1 MNVRDIDFSEDFLV
15 YASPAGIVEYD
26 FQNNNYKTIS
36 FDDGISFGKIKKI
49 HIDSTGNYWITSSNK
64 IQIWSTESSSLI
76 QEFDLDI
83 QDITDILNVNN
94 AVYIS
99 AKIDEVWG
107 LIEFIIL
114 EKKIYFRDFYGRND
128 IDLISKISY
137 HNNTF
142 YILTD
147 KEIISGNPYQEHIT
161 YWDNPFNKVFD
172 RIIDFS
178 NTETSTILLTENA
191 IIDYKVDGSTKTLLD
206 SFPESEKIKKFILS
220 NSKIYAISDS
230 TVLSIQNNKTE
241 RIFTDNALTLNQIFK
256 NGENIWIATDFGLA
270 AYIDEEFRSHLFNQP
285 FIGNPHI
292 VHLND
297 LGDLML
303 ANNKGISVEGWSNY
317 SSIPLP
323 KKIDSKL
330 SIEPLDISF
339 GDEILKSIY
348 VNSTLFLGMSNSTYA
363 GAVSLNFNQSKF
375 TLDNIFLP
383 MPSKINDSLSYGI
396 VDMFLDQE
404 KNLWSSTTNESY
416 PLSVFSNS
424 QARHFKQNEAKTS
437 TIKSAGPIAIDNY
450 GRIWMVSNSGLLMYT
465 FSGSALNPSSEN
477 WFNDIVIPGINR
489 KVLSIAVSK
498 KNKLWI
504 LTDYGLIYKELRAS
518 DEEPV
523 VKTGPISS
531 GNNIV
536 PYFSNIPFDESSSI
550 KLDSFDNIW
559 ITTKSRGL
567 YVLDSKGDYWP
578 SVDGINIDNSKLLS
592 NTINDIAFN
601 DEKGL
606 AIIATD
612 IGVSRFKIP
621 FANEIRSIDQVQ
633 IFPSPFRIPSKRPLV
648 IDRIPERSTIQIL
661 TLDGSIIRTLKEENF
676 NSYQATW
683 YGNDRNGNL
692 VSSGVYLLLIISK
705 KHGTSTF
712 QKVAVIRE

>member
-1 MNVRDIDFSEDFLV
+1 
-15 YASPAGIVEYD
+15 
-26 FQNNNYKTIS
+26 
-36 FDDGISFGKIKKI
+36 
-49 HIDSTGNYWITSSNK
+49 
-64 IQIWSTESSSLI
+64 
-76 QEFDLDI
+76 
-83 QDITDILNVNN
+83 
-94 AVYIS
+94 
-99 AKIDEVWG
+99 
-107 LIEFIIL
+107 
-114 EKKIYFRDFYGRND
+114 
-128 IDLISKISY
+128 
-137 HNNTF
+137 
-142 YILTD
+142 
-147 KEIISGNPYQEHIT
+147 
-161 YWDNPFNKVFD
+161 
-172 RIIDFS
+172 
-178 NTETSTILLTENA
+178 
-191 IIDYKVDGSTKTLLD
+191 
-206 SFPESEKIKKFILS
+206 
-220 NSKIYAISDS
+220 
-230 TVLSIQNNKTE
+230 
-241 RIFTDNALTLNQIFK
+241 
-256 NGENIWIATDFGLA
+256 
-270 AYIDEEFRSHLFNQP
+270 
-285 FIGNPHI
+285 
-292 VHLND
+292 
-297 LGDLML
+297 
-303 ANNKGISVEGWSNY
+303 
-317 SSIPLP
+317 
-323 KKIDSKL
+323 
-330 SIEPLDISF
+330 
-339 GDEILKSIY
+339 
-348 VNSTLFLGMSNSTYA
+348 
-363 GAVSLNFNQSKF
+363 
-375 TLDNIFLP
+375 
-383 MPSKINDSLSYGI
+383 
-396 VDMFLDQE
+396 MFLDQE

-424 QARHFKQNEAKTS
+424 QARHFEQNEAKTS
-437 TIKSAGPIAIDNY
+437 TIKSSGPIAIDNY

-465 FSGSALNPSSEN
+465 FSGSAFNPSSEN
-477 WFNDIVIPGINR
+477 WFNDLVIPGINR

-518 DEEPV
+518 NEEPV
-523 VKTGPISS
+523 AKTGPISS

-536 PYFSNIPFDESSSI
+536 PFFSNIPFDESSSI

-692 VSSGVYLLLIISK
+692 VNSGVYLLLIISK

-712 QKVAVIRE
+712 EKVAVIRE

>member
-147 KEIISGNPYQEHIT
+147 NEIISGNPYQEHIT

-206 SFPESEKIKKFILS
+206 SFPESEKIKNFIIS

-230 TVLSIQNNKTE
+230 TVLSIQNNKSE
-241 RIFTDNALTLNQIFK
+241 KIFTDNALTLNQIFK

-339 GDEILKSIY
+339 GDEILKSIF
-348 VNSTLFLGMSNSTYA
+348 VNNTLFLGMSNSTYA

-416 PLSVFSNS
+416 PVSVFSNS
-424 QARHFKQNEAKTS
+424 QARHFEQNEAKTS
-437 TIKSAGPIAIDNY
+437 TIKSSGPIAIDNY

-477 WFNDIVIPGINR
+477 WFNDLVIPGINR

-531 GNNIV
+531 SNNIV
-536 PYFSNIPFDESSSI
+536 PYFSNIPFDEGSSI
-550 KLDSFDNIW
+550 KFDSFDNIW

-592 NTINDIAFN
+592 NTINDISFN
-601 DEKGL
+601 NEKGL

-633 IFPSPFRIPSKRPLV
+633 IFPSPFRIPSKRPLI

>member
-1 MNVRDIDFSEDFLV
+1 MNVRDIDFSEEFLV

-26 FQNNNYKTIS
+26 FQNNKHKTIS
-36 FDDGISFGKIKKI
+36 FDDGISFGRIEKI
-49 HIDSTGNYWITSSNK
+49 HIDSMGNYWIMSSNK
-64 IQIWSTESSSLI
+64 IQIWSTESNSLI

-114 EKKIYFRDFYGRND
+114 DKKIYFRDFYGRND

-137 HNNTF
+137 HNNTI

-161 YWDNPFNKVFD
+161 YWDNPFNNVFD

-191 IIDYKVDGSTKTLLD
+191 IIDYKLNGSTKTLLD
-206 SFPESEKIKKFILS
+206 SFPESEKIKKLIIS

-230 TVLSIQNNKTE
+230 TLLRIQNNKAE

-256 NGENIWIATDFGLA
+256 NGENIWIATDFGLT
-270 AYIDEEFRSHLFNQP
+270 AYIDEEFRSYLFNQP

-323 KKIDSKL
+323 KKIDSNL

-339 GDEILKSIY
+339 GDEILKSIF
-348 VNSTLFLGMSNSTYA
+348 VNNTLFLGMSNSTYA
-363 GAVSLNFNQSKF
+363 GAVSLNFNHSKF
-375 TLDNIFLP
+375 TLNNIFLP
-383 MPSKINDSLSYGI
+383 MPSQINDSLSYGI

-404 KNLWSSTTNESY
+404 KNLWSSTTNENY
-416 PLSVFSNS
+416 PVSVFSNS
-424 QARHFKQNEAKTS
+424 QARHFDKNEAKAS
-437 TIKSAGPIAIDNY
+437 TIKSSGSITIDNY

-465 FSGSALNPSSEN
+465 FSGSALNPSSED
-477 WFNDIVIPGINR
+477 WFNELVIAGINR

-518 DEEPV
+518 NEEPV
-523 VKTGPISS
+523 AKTGPISS

-601 DEKGL
+601 DENGL

-621 FANEIRSIDQVQ
+621 FVNEIRSIDQVQ
-633 IFPSPFRIPSKRPLV
+633 IFPSPFRIPSKHPLV

-705 KHGTSTF
+705 KHRTSTF

>member
-1 MNVRDIDFSEDFLV
+1 
-15 YASPAGIVEYD
+15 
-26 FQNNNYKTIS
+26 
-36 FDDGISFGKIKKI
+36 
-49 HIDSTGNYWITSSNK
+49 
-64 IQIWSTESSSLI
+64 
-76 QEFDLDI
+76 
-83 QDITDILNVNN
+83 
-94 AVYIS
+94 
-99 AKIDEVWG
+99 
-107 LIEFIIL
+107 
-114 EKKIYFRDFYGRND
+114 
-128 IDLISKISY
+128 
-137 HNNTF
+137 
-142 YILTD
+142 
-147 KEIISGNPYQEHIT
+147 
-161 YWDNPFNKVFD
+161 
-172 RIIDFS
+172 
-178 NTETSTILLTENA
+178 
-191 IIDYKVDGSTKTLLD
+191 
-206 SFPESEKIKKFILS
+206 
-220 NSKIYAISDS
+220 
-230 TVLSIQNNKTE
+230 
-241 RIFTDNALTLNQIFK
+241 
-256 NGENIWIATDFGLA
+256 
-270 AYIDEEFRSHLFNQP
+270 
-285 FIGNPHI
+285 
-292 VHLND
+292 
-297 LGDLML
+297 ML

-323 KKIDSKL
+323 KKIDSNL

-339 GDEILKSIY
+339 GDEILKSIF
-348 VNSTLFLGMSNSTYA
+348 VNNTLFLGMSNSTYA

-375 TLDNIFLP
+375 TLNNIFLP
-383 MPSKINDSLSYGI
+383 MPSQINDSLSYGI

-404 KNLWSSTTNESY
+404 KNLWSSTTNENY

-424 QARHFKQNEAKTS
+424 QARHFDKNEAKAS
-437 TIKSAGPIAIDNY
+437 TIKSSGSIAIDNY

-477 WFNDIVIPGINR
+477 WFNELVIPGINR

-518 DEEPV
+518 NEEPV

>member
-1 MNVRDIDFSEDFLV
+1 MNVRDIDFSEEFLV

-26 FQNNNYKTIS
+26 FKNNKHKTIS
-36 FDDGISFGKIKKI
+36 FDDGISFGRIEKI
-49 HIDSTGNYWITSSNK
+49 HIDSMGNYWITSSNK

-114 EKKIYFRDFYGRND
+114 DKKIYFRDFYGRND

-137 HNNTF
+137 NNNTI

-191 IIDYKVDGSTKTLLD
+191 IIDYKLNGSTKTLLD
-206 SFPESEKIKKFILS
+206 SFPESEKIKKLIIS

-230 TVLSIQNNKTE
+230 TVLRIQNNKAE
-241 RIFTDNALTLNQIFK
+241 KIFTDNALTLNQIFK
-256 NGENIWIATDFGLA
+256 NGENIWIATDFGLT
-270 AYIDEEFRSHLFNQP
+270 AYIDEEFRNYLFNQP

-297 LGDLML
+297 LGDLIL

-323 KKIDSKL
+323 KKIDSNL

-339 GDEILKSIY
+339 GDEILKSIF
-348 VNSTLFLGMSNSTYA
+348 VNNTLFLGMSNSTYA
-363 GAVSLNFNQSKF
+363 GAVSLNFNHSKF
-375 TLDNIFLP
+375 TLNNIFLP
-383 MPSKINDSLSYGI
+383 MPSQINDSLSYGI

-404 KNLWSSTTNESY
+404 KNLWSSTTNENY

-424 QARHFKQNEAKTS
+424 EARHFDKNEAKAS
-437 TIKSAGPIAIDNY
+437 TIKSSGSITIDNY

-465 FSGSALNPSSEN
+465 FSGSALNPSSED
-477 WFNDIVIPGINR
+477 WFNELVIPGINR

-518 DEEPV
+518 NEEPV
-523 VKTGPISS
+523 AKTGPISS

-567 YVLDSKGDYWP
+567 YVLGSKGDYWP

-621 FANEIRSIDQVQ
+621 FVNEIRSIDQVQ

>member
-26 FQNNNYKTIS
+26 FQNKNYKTIS

-191 IIDYKVDGSTKTLLD
+191 IIDYNVDGSTKTLLD

-230 TVLSIQNNKTE
+230 TVLSIQNNKAE
-241 RIFTDNALTLNQIFK
+241 RIFSDNALTLNQIFK

-270 AYIDEEFRSHLFNQP
+270 AYIDEELRSHLFNQP

-348 VNSTLFLGMSNSTYA
+348 VNNTLFLGMSNSTYA

-424 QARHFKQNEAKTS
+424 QARHFEQNEAKTS
-437 TIKSAGPIAIDNY
+437 TIKSSGPIAIDNY

-621 FANEIRSIDQVQ
+621 FVNEIRSIDQVQ

>member
-137 HNNTF
+137 HNNTI
-142 YILTD
+142 YVLTD

-161 YWDNPFNKVFD
+161 YWHNPFNKVFD

-230 TVLSIQNNKTE
+230 TVLSFQNNKAE
-241 RIFTDNALTLNQIFK
+241 KIFTDNALTLNQIFK
-256 NGENIWIATDFGLA
+256 NGENIWIATDFGLT
-270 AYIDEEFRSHLFNQP
+270 AYIDEEFRSYLFNQP

-323 KKIDSKL
+323 KKIDSNL

-339 GDEILKSIY
+339 GDEILKSIF
-348 VNSTLFLGMSNSTYA
+348 VNNTLFLGMSNSTYA

-424 QARHFKQNEAKTS
+424 QARHFDKNEAKTS

-465 FSGSALNPSSEN
+465 FSGSALNPSSED
-477 WFNDIVIPGINR
+477 WFNELVIAGINR

>member
-1 MNVRDIDFSEDFLV
+1 MNVRDIDFSEEFLV

-26 FQNNNYKTIS
+26 FKNNKHKTIS
-36 FDDGISFGKIKKI
+36 FDDGISFGRIEKI
-49 HIDSTGNYWITSSNK
+49 HIDSIGNYWITSSNK

-114 EKKIYFRDFYGRND
+114 DKKIYFRDFYGRND

-137 HNNTF
+137 NNNTI

-191 IIDYKVDGSTKTLLD
+191 IIDYKLNGSTKTLLD
-206 SFPESEKIKKFILS
+206 SFPESEKIKKLIIS

-230 TVLSIQNNKTE
+230 TVLRIQNNKAE
-241 RIFTDNALTLNQIFK
+241 KIFTDNALTLNQIFK
-256 NGENIWIATDFGLA
+256 NGENIWIATDFGLT
-270 AYIDEEFRSHLFNQP
+270 AYIDEEFRNYLFNQP

-323 KKIDSKL
+323 KKIDSNL

-339 GDEILKSIY
+339 GDEILKSIF
-348 VNSTLFLGMSNSTYA
+348 VNNTLFLGMSNSTYA
-363 GAVSLNFNQSKF
+363 GAVSLNFNHSKF
-375 TLDNIFLP
+375 TLNNIFLP
-383 MPSKINDSLSYGI
+383 MPSQINDSLSYGI

-404 KNLWSSTTNESY
+404 KNLWSSTTNENY

-424 QARHFKQNEAKTS
+424 EARHFDKNEAKAS
-437 TIKSAGPIAIDNY
+437 TIKSSGSITIDNY

-465 FSGSALNPSSEN
+465 FSGSALNPSSED
-477 WFNDIVIPGINR
+477 WFNELVIPGINR

-518 DEEPV
+518 NEEPV
-523 VKTGPISS
+523 AKTGPISS

-621 FANEIRSIDQVQ
+621 FVNEIRSIDQVQ

>member
-15 YASPAGIVEYD
+15 YATPAGIVEYD
-26 FQNNNYKTIS
+26 FQNNNFKTIS

-348 VNSTLFLGMSNSTYA
+348 INNTLFLGMSNSTYA

-424 QARHFKQNEAKTS
+424 QARHFEQNEAKTS
-437 TIKSAGPIAIDNY
+437 TIKSSGPIAIDNY

-536 PYFSNIPFDESSSI
+536 PYFSNIPFNESSSI

-559 ITTKSRGL
+559 ITTKTRGL

-661 TLDGSIIRTLKEENF
+661 TLDGSIIRTLKEEDF

>member
-1 MNVRDIDFSEDFLV
+1 MNVRDIDFSEEFLV

-26 FQNNNYKTIS
+26 FKNNKHKTIS
-36 FDDGISFGKIKKI
+36 FDDGISFGRIEKI
-49 HIDSTGNYWITSSNK
+49 HIDSMGNYWITSSNK

-114 EKKIYFRDFYGRND
+114 DKKIYFRDFYGRND

-137 HNNTF
+137 NNNTI

-191 IIDYKVDGSTKTLLD
+191 IIDYKLNGSTKTLLD
-206 SFPESEKIKKFILS
+206 SFPESEKIKKLIIS

-230 TVLSIQNNKTE
+230 TVLRIQNNKAE
-241 RIFTDNALTLNQIFK
+241 KIFTDNALTLNQIFK
-256 NGENIWIATDFGLA
+256 NGENIWIATDFGLT
-270 AYIDEEFRSHLFNQP
+270 AYIDEEFRSYLFNQP

-323 KKIDSKL
+323 KKIDSNL

-339 GDEILKSIY
+339 GDEILKSIF
-348 VNSTLFLGMSNSTYA
+348 VNNTLFLGMSNSTYA
-363 GAVSLNFNQSKF
+363 GAVSLNFNHSKF
-375 TLDNIFLP
+375 TLNNIFLP
-383 MPSKINDSLSYGI
+383 MPSQINDSLSYGI

-404 KNLWSSTTNESY
+404 KNLWSSTTNENY

-424 QARHFKQNEAKTS
+424 EARHFDKNEAKAS
-437 TIKSAGPIAIDNY
+437 TIKSSGSITIDNY

-465 FSGSALNPSSEN
+465 FSGSALNPSSED
-477 WFNDIVIPGINR
+477 WFNELVIPGINR

-518 DEEPV
+518 NEEPV
-523 VKTGPISS
+523 AKTGPISS

-621 FANEIRSIDQVQ
+621 FVNEIRSIDQVQ

>member
-1 MNVRDIDFSEDFLV
+1 MNVRDIDFSEEFLV

-26 FQNNNYKTIS
+26 FQNNKHKTIS
-36 FDDGISFGKIKKI
+36 FDDGISFGRIEKI
-49 HIDSTGNYWITSSNK
+49 HIDSMGNYWIMSSNK
-64 IQIWSTESSSLI
+64 IQIWSTESNSLI

-114 EKKIYFRDFYGRND
+114 DKKIYFRDFYGRND

-137 HNNTF
+137 HNNTI

-161 YWDNPFNKVFD
+161 YWDNPFNNVFD

-191 IIDYKVDGSTKTLLD
+191 IIDYKLNGSTKTLLD
-206 SFPESEKIKKFILS
+206 SFPESEKIKKLIIS

-230 TVLSIQNNKTE
+230 TLLRIQNNKAE

-256 NGENIWIATDFGLA
+256 NGENIWIATDFGLT
-270 AYIDEEFRSHLFNQP
+270 AYIDEEFRSYLFNQP

-323 KKIDSKL
+323 KKIDSNL

-339 GDEILKSIY
+339 GDEILKSIF
-348 VNSTLFLGMSNSTYA
+348 VNNTLFLGMSNSTYA
-363 GAVSLNFNQSKF
+363 GAVSLNFNHSKF
-375 TLDNIFLP
+375 TLNNIFLP
-383 MPSKINDSLSYGI
+383 MPSQINDSLSYGI

-404 KNLWSSTTNESY
+404 KNLWSSTTNENY
-416 PLSVFSNS
+416 PVSVFSNS
-424 QARHFKQNEAKTS
+424 QARHFDKNEAKAS
-437 TIKSAGPIAIDNY
+437 TIKSSGSITIDNY

-465 FSGSALNPSSEN
+465 FSGSALNPSSED
-477 WFNDIVIPGINR
+477 WFNELVIAGINR

-518 DEEPV
+518 NEEPV
-523 VKTGPISS
+523 AKTGPISS

-621 FANEIRSIDQVQ
+621 FVNEIRSIDQVQ
-633 IFPSPFRIPSKRPLV
+633 IFPSPFRIPSKHPLV

-705 KHGTSTF
+705 KHRTSTF

>member
-1 MNVRDIDFSEDFLV
+1 MNVRDIDFSKEFLV
-15 YASPAGIVEYD
+15 YASPAGIIEYD
-26 FQNNNYKTIS
+26 FQNNKHKTIS
-36 FDDGISFGKIKKI
+36 FDDGISFGRIEKI
-49 HIDSTGNYWITSSNK
+49 HIDSMGNYWIASSNK

-83 QDITDILNVNN
+83 QDISDILNVNN

-114 EKKIYFRDFYGRND
+114 DKKIYFRDFYGRND

-137 HNNTF
+137 HNNTI

-147 KEIISGNPYQEHIT
+147 KEIISGNPYQEHVT

-191 IIDYKVDGSTKTLLD
+191 IIDYKLNGSTKTLLD
-206 SFPESEKIKKFILS
+206 SFPELEKIKKLIIS

-230 TVLSIQNNKTE
+230 TVLRIQNNKAE

-270 AYIDEEFRSHLFNQP
+270 AYIDEEFRSYLFNQP

-317 SSIPLP
+317 SSMPLP
-323 KKIDSKL
+323 KKIDSNL

-339 GDEILKSIY
+339 GDEILKSIF
-348 VNSTLFLGMSNSTYA
+348 VNNTLFLGMSNSTYA
-363 GAVSLNFNQSKF
+363 GAVSLNFNHSKF
-375 TLDNIFLP
+375 TLNNIFLP
-383 MPSKINDSLSYGI
+383 MPSQINDSLSYGI

-404 KNLWSSTTNESY
+404 KNLWSSTTNENY

-424 QARHFKQNEAKTS
+424 EARHFDKNEAKAS
-437 TIKSAGPIAIDNY
+437 TIKSSGPIAIDNY

-465 FSGSALNPSSEN
+465 FSGSALNPSSED
-477 WFNDIVIPGINR
+477 WFNEFVIPGINR

-518 DEEPV
+518 NEEPV
-523 VKTGPISS
+523 AKTGPISS

-536 PYFSNIPFDESSSI
+536 PFFSNIPFDESSSI

-621 FANEIRSIDQVQ
+621 FVNEIRSIDQVQ

-712 QKVAVIRE
+712 EKIAVIRE

>member
-1 MNVRDIDFSEDFLV
+1 MNVRDIDFSEEFLV

-26 FQNNNYKTIS
+26 FKNNKHKTIS
-36 FDDGISFGKIKKI
+36 FDDGISFGRIEKI
-49 HIDSTGNYWITSSNK
+49 HIDSMGNYWITSSNK

-114 EKKIYFRDFYGRND
+114 DKKIYFRDFYGRND

-137 HNNTF
+137 NNNTI

-191 IIDYKVDGSTKTLLD
+191 IIDYKLNGSTKTLLD
-206 SFPESEKIKKFILS
+206 SFPESEKIKKLIIS

-230 TVLSIQNNKTE
+230 TVLRIQNNKAE
-241 RIFTDNALTLNQIFK
+241 KIFTDNALTLNQIFK
-256 NGENIWIATDFGLA
+256 NGENIWIATDFGLT
-270 AYIDEEFRSHLFNQP
+270 AYIDEEFRNYLFNQP

-323 KKIDSKL
+323 KKIDSNL

-339 GDEILKSIY
+339 GDEILKSIF
-348 VNSTLFLGMSNSTYA
+348 VNNTLFLGMSNSTYA
-363 GAVSLNFNQSKF
+363 GAVSLNFNHSKF
-375 TLDNIFLP
+375 TLNNIFLP
-383 MPSKINDSLSYGI
+383 MPSQINDSLSYGI

-404 KNLWSSTTNESY
+404 KNLWSSTTNENY

-424 QARHFKQNEAKTS
+424 EARHFDKNEAKAS
-437 TIKSAGPIAIDNY
+437 TIKSSGSITIDNY

-465 FSGSALNPSSEN
+465 FSGSALNPSSED
-477 WFNDIVIPGINR
+477 WFNELVIPGINR

-518 DEEPV
+518 NEEPV
-523 VKTGPISS
+523 ANTGPISS

-567 YVLDSKGDYWP
+567 YVLGSKGDYWP

-621 FANEIRSIDQVQ
+621 FVNEIRSIDQVQ

>member
-1 MNVRDIDFSEDFLV
+1 MNVRDIDFSEEFLV

-26 FQNNNYKTIS
+26 FKNNKHKTIS
-36 FDDGISFGKIKKI
+36 FDDGISFGRIEKI
-49 HIDSTGNYWITSSNK
+49 HIDSMGNYWITSSNK

-114 EKKIYFRDFYGRND
+114 DKKIYFRDFYGRND

-137 HNNTF
+137 YNNTI

-191 IIDYKVDGSTKTLLD
+191 IIDYKLNGSTKTLLD
-206 SFPESEKIKKFILS
+206 SFPEPEKIKKLIIS
-220 NSKIYAISDS
+220 NNKIYAISDS
-230 TVLSIQNNKTE
+230 TVLRIQNNKAE
-241 RIFTDNALTLNQIFK
+241 KIFTDNALTLNQIFK
-256 NGENIWIATDFGLA
+256 NGENIWIATDFGLT
-270 AYIDEEFRSHLFNQP
+270 AYIDEEFRNYLFNQP

-323 KKIDSKL
+323 KKIDSNL

-339 GDEILKSIY
+339 GDEILKSIF
-348 VNSTLFLGMSNSTYA
+348 VNNTLFLGMSNSTYA
-363 GAVSLNFNQSKF
+363 GAVSLNFNHSKF
-375 TLDNIFLP
+375 TLNNIFLP
-383 MPSKINDSLSYGI
+383 MPSQINDSLSYGI

-404 KNLWSSTTNESY
+404 KNLWSSTTNENY

-424 QARHFKQNEAKTS
+424 EARHFDKNEAKAS
-437 TIKSAGPIAIDNY
+437 TIKSSGSITIDNY

-465 FSGSALNPSSEN
+465 FSGSALNPSSED
-477 WFNDIVIPGINR
+477 WFNELVIPGINR

-518 DEEPV
+518 NEEPV
-523 VKTGPISS
+523 AKTGPISS

-567 YVLDSKGDYWP
+567 YVLGSKGDYWP

-621 FANEIRSIDQVQ
+621 FVNEIRSIDQVQ

>member
-128 IDLISKISY
+128 IDFISKISY

-206 SFPESEKIKKFILS
+206 SFPESEKIKKFIIS

-230 TVLSIQNNKTE
+230 TVLSIQNNKSE
-241 RIFTDNALTLNQIFK
+241 KIFTDNALTLNQIFK

-339 GDEILKSIY
+339 GDEILKSIF
-348 VNSTLFLGMSNSTYA
+348 VNNTLFLGMSNSTYA

-416 PLSVFSNS
+416 PVSVFSNS
-424 QARHFKQNEAKTS
+424 QARHFEQNEAKTS
-437 TIKSAGPIAIDNY
+437 TIKSSGPIAIDNY

-477 WFNDIVIPGINR
+477 WFNDLVIPGINR

-531 GNNIV
+531 SNNIV
-536 PYFSNIPFDESSSI
+536 PYFSNIPFDEGSSI
-550 KLDSFDNIW
+550 KFDSFDNIW

-592 NTINDIAFN
+592 NTINDISFN
-601 DEKGL
+601 NEKGL

-633 IFPSPFRIPSKRPLV
+633 IFPSPFRIPSKRPLI

-692 VSSGVYLLLIISK
+692 VNSGVYLLLIISK

-712 QKVAVIRE
+712 EKVAVIRE

>member
-1 MNVRDIDFSEDFLV
+1 MNVRDIDFSEEFLV

-26 FQNNNYKTIS
+26 FQNNKHKTIS
-36 FDDGISFGKIKKI
+36 FDDGISFGRIEKI
-49 HIDSTGNYWITSSNK
+49 HIDSMGNYWIMSSNK
-64 IQIWSTESSSLI
+64 IQIWSTESNSLI

-114 EKKIYFRDFYGRND
+114 DKKIYFRDFYGRND

-137 HNNTF
+137 HNNTI

-161 YWDNPFNKVFD
+161 YWDNPFNNVFD

-191 IIDYKVDGSTKTLLD
+191 IIDYKLNGSTKTLLD
-206 SFPESEKIKKFILS
+206 SFPESEKIKKLIIS

-230 TVLSIQNNKTE
+230 TLLRIQNNKAE

-256 NGENIWIATDFGLA
+256 NGENIWIATDFGLI
-270 AYIDEEFRSHLFNQP
+270 AYIDEEFRSYLFNQP

-323 KKIDSKL
+323 KKIDSNL

-339 GDEILKSIY
+339 GDEILKSIF
-348 VNSTLFLGMSNSTYA
+348 VNNTLFLGMSNSTYA
-363 GAVSLNFNQSKF
+363 GAVSLNFNHSKF
-375 TLDNIFLP
+375 TLNNIFLP
-383 MPSKINDSLSYGI
+383 MPSQINDSLSYGI

-404 KNLWSSTTNESY
+404 KNLWSSTTNENY
-416 PLSVFSNS
+416 PVSVFSNS
-424 QARHFKQNEAKTS
+424 QARHFDKNEAKAS
-437 TIKSAGPIAIDNY
+437 TIKSSGSITIDNY

-465 FSGSALNPSSEN
+465 FSGSALNPSSED
-477 WFNDIVIPGINR
+477 WFNELVIAGINR

-518 DEEPV
+518 NEEPV
-523 VKTGPISS
+523 AKTGPISS

-621 FANEIRSIDQVQ
+621 FANEIRTIDQVQ
-633 IFPSPFRIPSKRPLV
+633 IFPSPFRIPSKRPLI

-705 KHGTSTF
+705 KHRTSTF

>member
-1 MNVRDIDFSEDFLV
+1 MNVRDIDFSEEFLV

-26 FQNNNYKTIS
+26 FKNNKHKTIS
-36 FDDGISFGKIKKI
+36 FDDGISFGRIEKI
-49 HIDSTGNYWITSSNK
+49 HIDSMGNYWITSSNK

-114 EKKIYFRDFYGRND
+114 DKKIYFRDFYGRND

-137 HNNTF
+137 HNNTI

-191 IIDYKVDGSTKTLLD
+191 IIDYKLNGSTKTLLD
-206 SFPESEKIKKFILS
+206 SFPESEKIKKLIIS

-230 TVLSIQNNKTE
+230 TVLRIQNNKAE
-241 RIFTDNALTLNQIFK
+241 KIFTDNALTLNQIFK
-256 NGENIWIATDFGLA
+256 NGENIWIATDFGLT
-270 AYIDEEFRSHLFNQP
+270 AYIDEEFRNYLFNQP

-323 KKIDSKL
+323 KKIDSNL

-339 GDEILKSIY
+339 GDEILKSIF
-348 VNSTLFLGMSNSTYA
+348 VNNTLFLGMSNSTYA
-363 GAVSLNFNQSKF
+363 GAVSLNFNHSKF
-375 TLDNIFLP
+375 TLNNIFLP
-383 MPSKINDSLSYGI
+383 MPSQINDSLSYGI

-404 KNLWSSTTNESY
+404 KNLWSSTTNENY

-424 QARHFKQNEAKTS
+424 EARHFDKNEAKAS
-437 TIKSAGPIAIDNY
+437 TIKSSGSITIDNY

-465 FSGSALNPSSEN
+465 FSGSALNPSSED
-477 WFNDIVIPGINR
+477 WFNELVIPGINR

-518 DEEPV
+518 NEEPV
-523 VKTGPISS
+523 AKTGPISS

-621 FANEIRSIDQVQ
+621 FVNEIRSIDQVQ

>member
-206 SFPESEKIKKFILS
+206 SFPESEKIKNFIIS

-230 TVLSIQNNKTE
+230 TVLSIQNNKSE
-241 RIFTDNALTLNQIFK
+241 KIFTDNALTLNQIFK

-339 GDEILKSIY
+339 GDEILKSIF
-348 VNSTLFLGMSNSTYA
+348 VNNTLFLGMSNSTYA

-416 PLSVFSNS
+416 PVSVFSNS
-424 QARHFKQNEAKTS
+424 QARHFEQNEAKTS
-437 TIKSAGPIAIDNY
+437 TIKSSGPIAIDNY

-477 WFNDIVIPGINR
+477 WFNDLVIPGINR

-531 GNNIV
+531 SNNIV
-536 PYFSNIPFDESSSI
+536 PYFSNIPFDEGSSI
-550 KLDSFDNIW
+550 KFDSFDNIW

-601 DEKGL
+601 NEKGL

-633 IFPSPFRIPSKRPLV
+633 IFPSPFRIPSKRPLI

-692 VSSGVYLLLIISK
+692 VNSGVYLLLIISK

-712 QKVAVIRE
+712 EKVAVIRE

>member
-26 FQNNNYKTIS
+26 FQNKNYKTIS

-206 SFPESEKIKKFILS
+206 SFPESEKIKKFIIS

-230 TVLSIQNNKTE
+230 TVLSIQNNKSE
-241 RIFTDNALTLNQIFK
+241 KIFTDNALTLNQIFK

-339 GDEILKSIY
+339 GDEILKSIF
-348 VNSTLFLGMSNSTYA
+348 VNNTLFLGMSNSTYA

-416 PLSVFSNS
+416 PVSVFSNS
-424 QARHFKQNEAKTS
+424 QARHFEQNEAKTS
-437 TIKSAGPIAIDNY
+437 TIKSSGPIAIDNY

-531 GNNIV
+531 GSNIV

>member
-15 YASPAGIVEYD
+15 YATPAGIVEYD
-26 FQNNNYKTIS
+26 FQNNNFKTIS

-339 GDEILKSIY
+339 GDEILKSIF
-348 VNSTLFLGMSNSTYA
+348 VNNTLFLGMSNSTYA

-424 QARHFKQNEAKTS
+424 QARHFEQNEAKTS
-437 TIKSAGPIAIDNY
+437 TIKSSGPIAIDNY

-621 FANEIRSIDQVQ
+621 FVNEIRSIDQVQ

-705 KHGTSTF
+705 KHGTSSF
-712 QKVAVIRE
+712 QKVAVIRD

>member
-1 MNVRDIDFSEDFLV
+1 MNVRDIDFSEEFLV

-26 FQNNNYKTIS
+26 FKNNKHKTIS
-36 FDDGISFGKIKKI
+36 FDDGISFGRIEKI
-49 HIDSTGNYWITSSNK
+49 HIDSMGNYWITSSNK

-114 EKKIYFRDFYGRND
+114 DKKIYFRDFYGRND

-137 HNNTF
+137 NNNTI

-178 NTETSTILLTENA
+178 NTETSTILLTKNA
-191 IIDYKVDGSTKTLLD
+191 IIDYKLNGSTKTLLD
-206 SFPESEKIKKFILS
+206 SFPESEKIKKLIIS

-230 TVLSIQNNKTE
+230 TVLRIQNNKAE
-241 RIFTDNALTLNQIFK
+241 KIFTDNALTLNQIFK
-256 NGENIWIATDFGLA
+256 NGENIWIATDFGLT
-270 AYIDEEFRSHLFNQP
+270 AYIDEEFRNYLFNQP

-323 KKIDSKL
+323 KKIDSNL

-339 GDEILKSIY
+339 GDEILKSIF
-348 VNSTLFLGMSNSTYA
+348 VNNTLFLGMSNSTYA
-363 GAVSLNFNQSKF
+363 GAVSLNFNHSKF
-375 TLDNIFLP
+375 TLNNIFLP
-383 MPSKINDSLSYGI
+383 MPSQINDSLSYGI

-404 KNLWSSTTNESY
+404 KNLWSSTTNENY

-424 QARHFKQNEAKTS
+424 EARHFDKNEAKAS
-437 TIKSAGPIAIDNY
+437 TIKSSGSITIDNY

-465 FSGSALNPSSEN
+465 FSGSALNPSSED
-477 WFNDIVIPGINR
+477 WFNELVIPGINR

-518 DEEPV
+518 NEEPV
-523 VKTGPISS
+523 ANTGPISS

-567 YVLDSKGDYWP
+567 YVLGSKGDYWP

-621 FANEIRSIDQVQ
+621 FVNEIRSIDQVQ

>member
-178 NTETSTILLTENA
+178 NTESSTILLTKNA

-256 NGENIWIATDFGLA
+256 NGENIWIATDFGLT
-270 AYIDEEFRSHLFNQP
+270 AYIDEEFHSYLFNQP

-348 VNSTLFLGMSNSTYA
+348 VNNTLFLGMSNSTYA

-424 QARHFKQNEAKTS
+424 QARHFEQNEAKTS
-437 TIKSAGPIAIDNY
+437 TIKSSGPIAIDNY

>member
-206 SFPESEKIKKFILS
+206 SFPESEKIKKFIIS

-230 TVLSIQNNKTE
+230 TVLSIQNNKSE
-241 RIFTDNALTLNQIFK
+241 KIFTDNALTLNQIFK

-348 VNSTLFLGMSNSTYA
+348 VNNTLFLGMSNSTYA

-424 QARHFKQNEAKTS
+424 QARHFEQNEAKTS
-437 TIKSAGPIAIDNY
+437 TIKSSGPIAIDNY

-536 PYFSNIPFDESSSI
+536 PYFSNIPFNESSSI

-559 ITTKSRGL
+559 ITTKTRGL

>member
-1 MNVRDIDFSEDFLV
+1 MNVRDIDFSEEFLV

-26 FQNNNYKTIS
+26 FKNNKHKTIS
-36 FDDGISFGKIKKI
+36 FDDGISFGRIEKI
-49 HIDSTGNYWITSSNK
+49 HIDSMGNYWITSSNK

-114 EKKIYFRDFYGRND
+114 DKKIYFRDFYGRND

-137 HNNTF
+137 NNNTI

-191 IIDYKVDGSTKTLLD
+191 IIDYKLNGSTKTLLD
-206 SFPESEKIKKFILS
+206 SFPESEKIKKLIIS

-230 TVLSIQNNKTE
+230 TVLRIQNNKAE
-241 RIFTDNALTLNQIFK
+241 KIFTDNALTLNQIFK
-256 NGENIWIATDFGLA
+256 NGENIWIATDFGLT
-270 AYIDEEFRSHLFNQP
+270 AYIDEEFRNYLFNQP

-323 KKIDSKL
+323 KKIDSNL

-339 GDEILKSIY
+339 GDEILKSIF
-348 VNSTLFLGMSNSTYA
+348 VNNTLFLGMSNSTYA
-363 GAVSLNFNQSKF
+363 GAVSLNFNHSKF
-375 TLDNIFLP
+375 TLNNIFLP
-383 MPSKINDSLSYGI
+383 MPSQINDSLSYGI

-404 KNLWSSTTNESY
+404 KNLWSSTTNENY

-424 QARHFKQNEAKTS
+424 EARHFDKNEAKAS
-437 TIKSAGPIAIDNY
+437 TIKSSGSITIDNY

-465 FSGSALNPSSEN
+465 FSGSALNPSSED
-477 WFNDIVIPGINR
+477 WFNELVIPGINR

-518 DEEPV
+518 NEEPV
-523 VKTGPISS
+523 AKTGPISS

-567 YVLDSKGDYWP
+567 YVLGSKGDYWP

-621 FANEIRSIDQVQ
+621 FVNEIRSIDQVQ

>member
-206 SFPESEKIKKFILS
+206 SFPESEKIKKFIIS

-230 TVLSIQNNKTE
+230 TVLSIQNNKAE
-241 RIFTDNALTLNQIFK
+241 KIFTDNALTLNQIFK

-348 VNSTLFLGMSNSTYA
+348 VNNTLFLGMSNSTYA

-424 QARHFKQNEAKTS
+424 QARHFEQNEAKTS
-437 TIKSAGPIAIDNY
+437 TIKSSGPIAIDNY

-536 PYFSNIPFDESSSI
+536 PYFSNIPFNESSSI

-661 TLDGSIIRTLKEENF
+661 TLDGSIIRTLKEEDF

>member
-230 TVLSIQNNKTE
+230 TVLSIQNNKSE
-241 RIFTDNALTLNQIFK
+241 KIFTDNALTLNQIFK

-297 LGDLML
+297 LGNLML

-339 GDEILKSIY
+339 GDEILKSIF
-348 VNSTLFLGMSNSTYA
+348 VNNTLFLGMSNSTYA

-416 PLSVFSNS
+416 PVSVFSNS
-424 QARHFKQNEAKTS
+424 QARHFEQNEAKTS
-437 TIKSAGPIAIDNY
+437 TIKSSGPIAIDNY

-477 WFNDIVIPGINR
+477 WFNDLVIPGINR

-531 GNNIV
+531 SNNIV
-536 PYFSNIPFDESSSI
+536 PYFSNIPFDEGSSI
-550 KLDSFDNIW
+550 KFDSFDNIW

-592 NTINDIAFN
+592 NTINDISFN
-601 DEKGL
+601 NEKGL

-633 IFPSPFRIPSKRPLV
+633 IFPSPFRIPSKRPLI

-692 VSSGVYLLLIISK
+692 VNSGVYLLLIISK

-712 QKVAVIRE
+712 EKVAVIRE

>member
-206 SFPESEKIKKFILS
+206 SFPESEKIKKFIIS

-230 TVLSIQNNKTE
+230 TVLSIQNNKSE
-241 RIFTDNALTLNQIFK
+241 KIFTDNALTLNQIFK

-339 GDEILKSIY
+339 GDEILKSIF
-348 VNSTLFLGMSNSTYA
+348 VNNTLFLGMSNSTYA

-416 PLSVFSNS
+416 PVSVFSNS
-424 QARHFKQNEAKTS
+424 QARHFEQNEAKTS
-437 TIKSAGPIAIDNY
+437 TIKSSGPIAIDNY

-477 WFNDIVIPGINR
+477 WFNDLVIPGINR

-531 GNNIV
+531 SNNIV
-536 PYFSNIPFDESSSI
+536 PYFSNIPFDEGSSI
-550 KLDSFDNIW
+550 KFDSFDNIW

-633 IFPSPFRIPSKRPLV
+633 IFPSPFRIPSKRPLI

-692 VSSGVYLLLIISK
+692 VNSGVYLLLIISK

-712 QKVAVIRE
+712 EKVAVIRE

>member
-15 YASPAGIVEYD
+15 YATPAGIVEYD
-26 FQNNNYKTIS
+26 FQNNNFKTIS

-348 VNSTLFLGMSNSTYA
+348 VNNTLFLGMSNSTYA

-424 QARHFKQNEAKTS
+424 QARHFEQNEAKTS
-437 TIKSAGPIAIDNY
+437 TIKSSGPIAIDNY

-536 PYFSNIPFDESSSI
+536 PYFSNIPFNESSSI

-559 ITTKSRGL
+559 ITTKTRGL

-661 TLDGSIIRTLKEENF
+661 TLDGSIIRTLKEEDF